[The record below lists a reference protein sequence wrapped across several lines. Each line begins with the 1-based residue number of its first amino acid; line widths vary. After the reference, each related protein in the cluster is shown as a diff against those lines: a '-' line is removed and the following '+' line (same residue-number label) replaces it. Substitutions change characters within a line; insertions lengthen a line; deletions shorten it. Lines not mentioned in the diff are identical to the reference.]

1 MKHKRFTVPDISF
14 LKWHAFFF
22 VLFTVFLWMSVL
34 STFSYPGNANVPFE
48 AFKPFLIERMSINI
62 LWGVVLLA
70 HFGVRAVQDMLLQ
83 RTLRLDS
90 PNLLDED
97 YAKRLRITGD
107 DDVVLIDEDGRPFKR
122 RRSS

>member
-1 MKHKRFTVPDISF
+1 MKRKRLAVPDISI

-34 STFSYPGNANVPFE
+34 STFSYPANAEAPFE
-48 AFKPFLIERMSINI
+48 VFKPFLVERMGMNI
-62 LWGVVLLA
+62 LWGMVLLA

-90 PNLLDED
+90 PNLLDEG
-97 YAKRLRITGD
+97 YGKRLTSTGD
-107 DDVVLIDEDGRPFKR
+107 DDVVLIDEEGRPFKR
-122 RRSS
+122 RRSL

>member
-1 MKHKRFTVPDISF
+1 MKRKRFTVPDISI

-22 VLFTVFLWMSVL
+22 VLFTVFLWMSML
-34 STFSYPGNANVPFE
+34 SIFSYAGNADVPFV
-48 AFKPFLIERMSINI
+48 AFKPLLIERMGLNI

-70 HFGVRAVQDMLLQ
+70 HFGVRTVQDILIQ

-90 PNLLDED
+90 PNLLNVD
-97 YAKRLRITGD
+97 YAELLRIGED
-107 DDVVLIDEDGRPFKR
+107 DGVILIDENGRPFKR